1 MSDCIIRFSGSY
13 INNDLFISAL
23 SSRLEQNQGRSFLV
37 VSAAPFIKNRIEAA
51 IISVFNSENGSNK
64 LKNELIDFWEL
75 ILPGQSISDY
85 LQLVK
90 KLVNILEGIRL
101 TGDYSQALKGQL
113 LSFSEKLTLVLLKQ
127 KLDSGSIHSTVLLPE
142 EYGFLVSGDYGNATF
157 LSLDKQKL
165 EALPAT
171 GLFLIPGSY
180 GLTENGKIARAGN
193 SASDYTAAFLT
204 AFLKAPKLTLWGL
217 EKEFISADPS
227 IVKNTSKIK
236 RLTYSEA
243 SELAYFD
250 HYSIHPRVV
259 EPLEAK
265 HIPIEIVSAETNK
278 VETVINTETYIASQ
292 VVKSVA
298 YSDDI
303 SVLKLD
309 GAGVGLKPGILAIAT
324 KSFTDAGINV
334 KSVITSQT
342 SINFILDKQSGE
354 RAKQLVRES
363 GFLNVNEVKLL
374 NDVTLIGIVG
384 HGMQQN
390 YGVSA
395 TLFTAVAWNKINV
408 IISGSGAS
416 DLASYLVVKS
426 SDRNKSIK
434 AIYSAFFETN

>member
-13 INNDLFISAL
+13 INNNLFIGAL
-23 SSRLEQNQGRSFLV
+23 SNQLEQNQGRSFLV
-37 VSAAPFIKNRIEAA
+37 VSVAPFIKDKIETA
-51 IISVFNSENGSNK
+51 ISTVFNSENGTNK
-64 LKNELIDFWEL
+64 LKDSLIKFWESG
-75 ILPGQSISDY
+75 LPVQPISDY
-85 LQLVK
+85 LQLVE

-101 TGDYSQALKGQL
+101 TGDYSQSLKGQL
-113 LSFSEKLTLVLLKQ
+113 LSLGEKLTVVLLKQ
-127 KLDSGSIHSTVLLPE
+127 KLVPKSIHSTVLLPE
-142 EYGFLVSGDYGNATF
+142 EYGFLVSDDFGNATY
-157 LSLDKQKL
+157 LSIDTQKL
-165 EALPAT
+165 DGLPST
-171 GLFLIPGSY
+171 GLFFIPGSY
-180 GLTENGKIARAGN
+180 GITENGKIARAGN

-204 AFLKAPKLTLWGL
+204 AFIKAPKLTLWGL
-217 EKEFISADPS
+217 EKEFLSADPS
-227 IVKNTSKIK
+227 VISNTSKIK

-265 HIPIEIVSAETNK
+265 HIPIEIVGVETNN
-278 VETVINTETYIASQ
+278 VETIINTETYIADQ

-342 SINFILDKQSGE
+342 SINFILDKHSGE
-354 RAKQLVRES
+354 RAKQLVHES
-363 GFLNVNEVKLL
+363 GLLNVNEVKLL
-374 NDVTLIGIVG
+374 NDVVLIGIVG
-384 HGMQQN
+384 HGMQQS

-395 TLFTAVAWNKINV
+395 TLFTAVARNKINV

-434 AIYSAFFETN
+434 AIYSAFFSAE